1 MAKKEYKVTI
11 SLSSSF
17 PVEGEQAMIFQL
29 SGDQDEER
37 AREEIWQYVMSRI
50 SVNTEPLDLKT
61 AIELEKGG
69 N

>member
-11 SLSSSF
+11 SLSSLF
-17 PVEGEQAMIFQL
+17 PVEGEQTMIFQL

-37 AREEIWQYVMSRI
+37 AHEEIWQYIMSRI
-50 SVNTEPLDLKT
+50 SINTEPLDLKT

-69 N
+69 G